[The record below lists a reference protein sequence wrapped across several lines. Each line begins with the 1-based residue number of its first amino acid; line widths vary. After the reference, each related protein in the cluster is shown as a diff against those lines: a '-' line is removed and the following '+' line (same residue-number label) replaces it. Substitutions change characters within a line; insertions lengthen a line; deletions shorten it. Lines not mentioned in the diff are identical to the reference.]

1 MPRVLLLLGILL
13 LSSFFLNCEEE
24 PFPKPDDLIPEDTY
38 IRLMVDVQLFDAL
51 VYTSDSLSNADS
63 LRHALFEQYH
73 TNEDVFLRSH
83 YYYQSNI
90 GKHNARL
97 DSALNALAEEQKKLY
112 QGSDS
117 SNK

>member
-1 MPRVLLLLGILL
+1 MSRVLLLFGILMSGL
-13 LSSFFLNCEEE
+13 ITVNCEEE
-24 PFPKPDDLIPEDTY
+24 PFQKPDDLIPEDTY

-63 LRHALFEQYH
+63 LRDALFNTYQ

-90 GKHNARL
+90 MKHNARL
-97 DSALNALAEEQKKLY
+97 DSALNALSQEQKKLY
-112 QGSDS
+112 QRSF
-117 SNK
+117 SNKE